1 MKKLIRIL
9 LCVVFAVSL
18 GGCALLDPGPPMRQ
32 VILPVQMPP
41 AQEANRMPVQV
52 LVAHPVTDSAAR
64 TDRILA
70 LMNGYEIKAL
80 DSAKWASPI
89 PWIVQRLL
97 IDSLESTRRFAAVG
111 WEESSMESS
120 IRLSTDLRRFYLR
133 YEEGDPVP
141 TVDVTLILTLTD
153 LATSKVFARTI
164 ISAERRCAGNNIQEF
179 VAAFSSAM
187 TKVLEQSNEW
197 AVRMVD
203 EHLRAV
209 PES

>member
-1 MKKLIRIL
+1 MNTLTRIL
-9 LCVVFAVSL
+9 VCSVVAVFMS
-18 GGCALLDPGPPMRQ
+18 GCAILDPGPPMAQ
-32 VILPVQMPP
+32 VILPVRMTP

-52 LVAHPVTDSAAR
+52 LVGHPVTDTASG

-70 LMNGYEIKAL
+70 LTNGYEIKAL
-80 DSAKWASPI
+80 DSAKWASPV

-111 WEESSMESS
+111 WEESSMETS

-133 YEEGDPVP
+133 YEAGNPVP
-141 TVDVTLILTLTD
+141 TVDITLILTLTD
-153 LATSKVFARTI
+153 LNTSKVFARTI
-164 ISAERRCAGNNIQEF
+164 ISAEQQCAGNNVKEF

-187 TKVLEQSNEW
+187 TKVLGQSNEW
-197 AVRMVD
+197 AVRKVD

-209 PES
+209 PEN